1 MEQGH
6 CVILYDP
13 QSFTALFE
21 KVFLPT
27 GGVCSRKR
35 RVQIL
40 QCLIIIKKIFVFFI
54 SNLKEGKIKRQLQII
69 VIPPPLA
76 FFSFFFMFKTSSFC
90 RSGGA
95 VGRNERGGGGST
107 VCRTNLVRI
116 PNFPFSA
123 E

>member
-54 SNLKEGKIKRQLQII
+54 SNLKEGKIKRQLHII
-69 VIPPPLA
+69 S
-76 FFSFFFMFKTSSFC
+76 FFSGIVPKYQ
-90 RSGGA
+90 
-95 VGRNERGGGGST
+95 
-107 VCRTNLVRI
+107 
-116 PNFPFSA
+116 NFPLITPEIVLKNA
-123 E
+123 KTVRN

>member
-6 CVILYDP
+6 CVKLYDP

-40 QCLIIIKKIFVFFI
+40 QCLIIIKK
-54 SNLKEGKIKRQLQII
+54 NLCLLYFESEGR
-69 VIPPPLA
+69 
-76 FFSFFFMFKTSSFC
+76 
-90 RSGGA
+90 
-95 VGRNERGGGGST
+95 
-107 VCRTNLVRI
+107 
-116 PNFPFSA
+116 
-123 E
+123 